1 MHPTFDQLRQASVL
15 GRNEADP
22 LLQQKQTGFS
32 RHRKRAT
39 EETTVGFIPSYT
51 PGAINDKVL
60 VLVTEPS
67 FSDLETMTW
76 GKKE

>member
-1 MHPTFDQLRQASVL
+1 MHTTFDQLRQASVL

-22 LLQQKQTGFS
+22 LLQQKQNGFS
-32 RHRKRAT
+32 RHKQGDRR
-39 EETTVGFIPSYT
+39 TTVGFIPSYT
-51 PGAINDKVL
+51 PGAINDQVL

-67 FSDLETMTW
+67 FSDLKTMTW